1 LKGSPYGDHFES
13 NGLCFEVIDMD
24 GNRVDK
30 VLVVPLNKKHQ
41 EWIDRKHPPAK
52 HDLLLILEAARWGPT
67 AHNMQNFD
75 ILVVDDNNQLEKLL
89 NIEFR
94 ISEDFLRENYQQLS
108 FSRRGADPRE
118 SRNSSEQCPHHR
130 GGLLV
135 IGARLH

>member
-1 LKGSPYGDHFES
+1 LIGSI
-13 NGLCFEVIDMD
+13 L
-24 GNRVDK
+24 
-30 VLVVPLNKKHQ
+30 
-41 EWIDRKHPPAK
+41 PAK
-52 HDLLLILEAARWGPT
+52 HDLLLILEAAHWGPT

-135 IGARLH
+135 IGARLHVKVKLLLWIRQLKGAQRC